1 VKKRKKGKQSK
12 QKEKNKKIERPPQ
25 SPRGKREP
33 IRLGEGVL
41 RHSFSLARKP
51 SGLHRGCPGSY
62 PSLIVLRIPTPSH
75 HLSFPVPYSEFGLT
89 LERERDR
96 NTPVLSEKVCVV
108 ICRWR
113 SLVFIL
119 SVLRTSA
126 KKNRRKKQSFDTP
139 SPPYMLSF
147 RFHLL
152 PATFVSCLALSFN
165 FALLF
170 ECANP

>member
-89 LERERDR
+89 LERER
-96 NTPVLSEKVCVV
+96 PEYPCPFGKSVCGN
-108 ICRWR
+108 
-113 SLVFIL
+113 LPLEIL
-119 SVLRTSA
+119 SVHIISFEDFC
-126 KKNRRKKQSFDTP
+126 KKKQKKKT
-139 SPPYMLSF
+139 
-147 RFHLL
+147 
-152 PATFVSCLALSFN
+152 VI
-165 FALLF
+165 
-170 ECANP
+170 